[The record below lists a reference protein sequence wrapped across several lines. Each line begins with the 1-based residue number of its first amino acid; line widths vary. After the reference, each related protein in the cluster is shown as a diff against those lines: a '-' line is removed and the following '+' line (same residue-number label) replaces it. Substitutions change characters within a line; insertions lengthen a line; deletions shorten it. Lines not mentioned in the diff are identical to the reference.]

1 MKFMYKISNFDLIKN
16 QLKDL
21 ESEVSS
27 SELSKNIPQLIDTA
41 NLLRENEVLK
51 KINEKKSHL
60 LDAYLSYVDI
70 LEQLLDVS
78 KPITKK
84 RSKKT
89 RNSIINKNTR
99 KRSPA
104 KNIVRKTKKAKKESK
119 KTLN

>member
-1 MKFMYKISNFDLIKN
+1 MKCVYKISNFDLIKN

-27 SELSKNIPQLIDTA
+27 SELSKNIPQLIDNA

-84 RSKKT
+84 RSKKPET
-89 RNSIINKNTR
+89 PLS
-99 KRSPA
+99 
-104 KNIVRKTKKAKKESK
+104 TKILENDHPQKIQ
-119 KTLN
+119 

>member
-1 MKFMYKISNFDLIKN
+1 MKCMYKISNFDLIKN
-16 QLKDL
+16 QLNDL

-89 RNSIINKNTR
+89 RNFIINKNTR
-99 KRSPA
+99 KRSPT
-104 KNIVRKTKKAKKESK
+104 KNTVRKTVRKPKKKARRR
-119 KTLN
+119 

>member
-84 RSKKT
+84 RSKKPET
-89 RNSIINKNTR
+89 SL
-99 KRSPA
+99 S
-104 KNIVRKTKKAKKESK
+104 TKILENDHPQKIQ
-119 KTLN
+119 